1 MRNGTMI
8 ADRELV
14 GLIEKVGIAVERS
27 IGTTGEEVAVAQE
40 REPTASEGSSTGR
53 TDTSAGTQTGD
64 EETRSEREMGP
75 EEETR
80 SKSEARSLIVAG
92 GGRETAA

>member
-40 REPTASEGSSTGR
+40 REPTASEGSTGR
-53 TDTSAGTQTGD
+53 ADTSAGTQTGD

-92 GGRETAA
+92 GGRETAP